1 VTTVSYIYIWAKLPN
16 VIENFEKYDIWNTK
30 VVMFIYLG
38 LIEKFNL
45 LLLFFWAELQN
56 LSSLESLY
64 LDGCSLD
71 EHSLQSLGALPSLKN
86 LSLFALGS
94 TVPSGGK
101 LTNLNSTITYHWP
114 FYFSKTPVFVS
125 TQWPA
130 MIRCVCKEFLFLC
143 FCNLLKSWRD
153 N

>member
-1 VTTVSYIYIWAKLPN
+1 
-16 VIENFEKYDIWNTK
+16 
-30 VVMFIYLG
+30 
-38 LIEKFNL
+38 
-45 LLLFFWAELQN
+45 
-56 LSSLESLY
+56 LESLY

-114 FYFSKTPVFVS
+114 FYFSKTLVFVS